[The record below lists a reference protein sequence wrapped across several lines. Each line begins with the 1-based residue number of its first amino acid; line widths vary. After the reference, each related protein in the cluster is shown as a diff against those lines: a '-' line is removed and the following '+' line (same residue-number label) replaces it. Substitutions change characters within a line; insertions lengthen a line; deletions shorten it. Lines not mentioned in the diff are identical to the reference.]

1 MHSRALTLCPDSPD
15 SCVITQLPYVEMFE
29 NDVSNFL
36 PCWYRMNNDSSYC
49 FSNIYINH
57 FYNYSELLIQGSYT
71 PTAQYVVLPTIDSAL
86 LADNTLYLLIQFSS
100 YISYYNNAHELGT
113 MSDPNDPNTFTRI
126 CTLPRAYNGFI
137 GDTAIQLNTLGP
149 NDHIALKTNIT
160 PNSDNDYLRVNRI
173 EIDRMPEC
181 GIVHNPTVLKKGHC
195 GAHLGWEYT
204 PADESDSTHFIVR
217 VYRNSDSALVSAETT
232 YQQQALI
239 DSLEPNTIY
248 IAHISALCGGVT
260 DTLETLVGFQTLSF
274 SSCFQPLVVAKEWG
288 GDSITITW
296 IPTIGDTAWYI
307 YIQNGSRWD
316 TLERDYRQR
325 TYTLRNLQPGTTYKL
340 RVNSLCN
347 ISQSIDANTVTVTTL
362 CRAEDVPFYESFD
375 YFIPNCWRNPQSYQ
389 SIDGRIA
396 MRLQYLWYTG
406 LPLFSEPL
414 NNLYISGKL
423 LRSNLVIGVLPDWGT
438 LPNDLYPIDT
448 VVNDFDTCWE
458 SFYVDLSNSP
468 YSSGQ
473 VILTSLNSSTTRP
486 IFLDDLTVGINPG
499 CPQPSHLH
507 DSAITASSAFIRWRA
522 NGNVWSYEVEYG
534 PHGFEHGTGSTLLVT
549 AASVTLAG
557 LRSGTNY
564 DVYIRSHCL
573 SGDTSEWS
581 FPVTF
586 TTLCSSIYE
595 LPWTEDFSMWEPGH
609 TYATSQPAC
618 WNSYSTYISN
628 YGITYTILPS
638 GDTTKVLS
646 LGNVLN
652 QSRIYLPRVSRYIR
666 IQSLLATMT
675 AWYKNGSDLS
685 WMDAGNPPQLV
696 VGVSKDV
703 STTTTFVPVD
713 TLTITPV
720 PTTYDVVFNSYT
732 DTGHYITLLLSGN
745 GHQNLYLNDITLD
758 MPPDCIRPTHL
769 CVDSVTATQATLRW
783 REQGNASDW
792 QIEFGPQ
799 GFLPGT
805 GTSIVTDSN
814 FLALTGLSPN
824 TRYEF
829 RVRSLCN
836 GSSSIGWSDTSEW
849 SHQRFAFSTIP
860 NPAQLPYYCNFEDS
874 TESNLWTSFSN
885 GNFAWRWGIVDSA
898 DNSLGYNFAI
908 SGDTI
913 ITQITANSIL
923 YRDFDFGTLDT
934 SSPDASQR
942 YTLTYKYKVDQ
953 SFYHGFSHSGSRAVL
968 CLTDP
973 QQPLSVSNTFLMS
986 PWGHVDSLQK
996 LSDSIIYDEWSF
1008 DTVQIDTFFI
1018 ADTFYTIIRTGWVNH
1033 AQYGNWETDTID
1045 LPSLYGIHRLAFY
1058 LSSEIQYDDTL
1069 LRLSVDDI
1077 NIFPTPCPVPDNL
1090 RVSDIAIDS
1099 ANLSWSGMPN
1109 ARYMVTYHCSELPDP
1124 LPDQLLTDTAETNH
1138 ITLSGLSSFTSYTV
1152 YVQQICDSGG
1162 LSGLSDPLQF
1172 TTLLCNDIRSD
1183 SVAVGPIT
1191 SSRSSLMPVAFA
1203 NRYSYSQQIIPA
1215 TWLNGAGVIN
1225 AVNLS
1230 YILTENDDDVNNYS
1244 LYLGHTDSLS
1254 FTNNTFLDPSRLSLV
1269 YAGPLPKSGGW
1280 AKIVLQAPFVYN
1292 GSSNLVLAITNNGST
1307 AKATAFNV
1315 VSTSYPSSI
1324 LLRSDSPFNTTSH
1337 LSLQQSAGIRSQ
1349 HSLHCQAIFDY
1360 CPACTCAS
1368 PELLPPILYMR
1379 HCILRWR
1386 DTHADAYQ
1394 LSYRT
1399 IDSPQWDTSFI
1410 TTDTSF
1416 HVFDIE
1422 PERDYVYRLRQ
1433 LCADSSLHNWSYGL
1447 FHTSSTQCPSPQHL
1461 ILADLTPEGATL
1473 SWNHDDDFL
1482 VYYLHVF
1489 NSVFD
1494 TLITTPDTQFTVQ
1507 HLYYGFTYKAA
1518 VQAQCYPSMPPGA
1531 WSDTISFTTP
1541 TCPDAT
1547 NLTYT
1552 NLRSNSVDLD
1562 WHSEDTISLWEISY
1576 GAPGFQNN
1584 QGTNVLADHHPF
1596 TLTGLESETEY
1607 ELILRSICGSGF
1619 PSEHWSN
1626 HIIFTTAPAGIDDRP
1641 SAHGFTVRPNP
1652 ARERLT
1658 VALGEAIE
1666 GPVRLTLR
1674 DAQGRTVHQS
1684 TLAPGTRSKTITINS
1699 DALSTPP
1706 GIYFATIS
1714 TTTFSAT
1721 RKFIVE

>member
-15 SCVITQLPYVEMFE
+15 SCVITQLPYVEMFN

-36 PCWYRMNNDSSYC
+36 PCWYRMNNDSSYSY
-49 FSNIYINH
+49 SNIYITHN
-57 FYNYSELLIQGSYT
+57 YYYSELIMQGSYSSSS
-71 PTAQYVVLPTIDSAL
+71 QYVALPTIDSAL
-86 LADNTLYLLIQFSS
+86 LADNPLYLLIRFNS

-126 CTLPRAYNGFI
+126 CTLPRAYTGYNGEF
-137 GDTAIQLNTLGP
+137 AILLNTLGA
-149 NDHIALKTNIT
+149 NDHLALKTNIRS
-160 PNSDNDYLRVNRI
+160 NSSNDYLRVNRI
-173 EIDRMPEC
+173 EIGRMPEC
-181 GIVHNPTVLKKGHC
+181 GIVHNPVLLKKGAY
-195 GAHLGWEYT
+195 GAHIGWDYLSAIER
-204 PADESDSTHFIVR
+204 DSTLFTVR
-217 VYRNSDSALVSAETT
+217 VYRSSDSALVNVDTT
-232 YQQQALI
+232 TQLQILI

-248 IAHISALCGGVT
+248 IAHISALCGGVA
-260 DTLETLVGFQTLSF
+260 DTIETLIGFQTLPT
-274 SSCFQPLVVAKEWG
+274 SSCIQPLVVAKEWG
-288 GDSITITW
+288 GDSITIAW
-296 IPTIGDTAWYI
+296 VPPLGDTAWYI
-307 YIQNGSRWD
+307 YLQNATRWD
-316 TLERDYRQR
+316 TLEQDYRQQ

-347 ISQSIDANTVTVTTL
+347 LGQSIDVNTVTVTTE
-362 CRAEDVPFYESFD
+362 CRARNVPLFEDFNS
-375 YFIPNCWRNPQSYQ
+375 IPNCWRNLQIQQS
-389 SIDGRIA
+389 S
-396 MRLQYLWYTG
+396 MLLQYSWYTG
-406 LPLFSEPL
+406 LPLFREPL
-414 NNLYISGKL
+414 NNLYISGFL
-423 LRSNLVIGVLPDWGT
+423 YRSNLVVGVLPDWGT
-438 LPNDLYPIDT
+438 LPNDFYPIDT

-458 SFYVDLSNSP
+458 SFYVDFSNSP

-473 VILTSLNSSTTRP
+473 VILTSLYGSATQS
-486 IFLDDLTVGINPG
+486 IYLDNLTVDINPG
-499 CPQPSHLH
+499 CPQPCHIH
-507 DSAITASSAFIRWRA
+507 DSAITASSAYIRWRA
-522 NGNVWSYEVEYG
+522 NRNVWNYEVEYG

-573 SGDTSEWS
+573 NGDSSEWS
-581 FPVTF
+581 SPINF
-586 TTLCSSIYE
+586 TTLCSDIYE
-595 LPWTEDFSMWEPGH
+595 LPWTEDFSMWEISYGYTP
-609 TYATSQPAC
+609 SRPAC
-618 WNSYSTYISN
+618 WNN
-628 YGITYTILPS
+628 YPSVIDFGITSSVLPS

-646 LGNVLN
+646 LGNVEFP
-652 QSRIYLPRVSRYIR
+652 SRTYLPRVSRHIR
-666 IQSLLATMT
+666 IQSLMASMT
-675 AWYKNGSDLS
+675 VWYKNDNMYS
-685 WMDAGNPPQLV
+685 WMDGGNPPQVV
-696 VGVSKDV
+696 VGVSKDI
-703 STTTTFVPVD
+703 SNTTTFVPVD
-713 TLTITPV
+713 TLTVTPV
-720 PTTYDVVFNSYT
+720 PATYDVVFNSYS
-732 DTGHYITLLLSGN
+732 DTGHYITILLIGN
-745 GHQNLYLNDITLD
+745 GHQTVLLDDVILD

-769 CVDSVTATQATLRW
+769 CVDSVTPTQATLRW
-783 REQGNASDW
+783 REQGSASDW
-792 QIEFGPQ
+792 QIEYGPQ
-799 GFLPGT
+799 GFLPGS

-814 FLALTGLSPN
+814 FLTLTGLSPN

-829 RVRSLCN
+829 RVRSFCN
-836 GSSSIGWSDTSEW
+836 GSSSTGWGDTSEW
-849 SHQRFAFSTIP
+849 SYQRFAFSTIP

-913 ITQITANSIL
+913 NTQITANSIL

-934 SSPDASQR
+934 LSPDASQR
-942 YTLTYKYKVDQ
+942 YTLTYKYKVHQ
-953 SFYHGFSHSGSRAVL
+953 SVFHEYFHSDSRAVL

-986 PWGHVDSLQK
+986 PWGPIDSLQN
-996 LSDSIIYDEWSF
+996 LSDSIIYDDWSL
-1008 DTVQIDTFFI
+1008 DTVRIDTNFI
-1018 ADTFYTIIRTGWVNH
+1018 ADTFYTISRLAWVNH

-1058 LSSEIQYDDTL
+1058 LSTKLNYSDTL

-1077 NIFPTPCPVPDNL
+1077 NIFPTPCPVPENL

-1099 ANLSWSGMPN
+1099 ANLSWAGLPN
-1109 ARYMVTYHCSELPDP
+1109 ARYLVTYHRSDLSDP
-1124 LPDQLLTDTAETNH
+1124 LPGQLFTDTAETNH
-1138 ITLSGLSSFTSYTV
+1138 ITLSGLTPFTSYTV
-1152 YVQQICDSGG
+1152 YVQLICDSGG
-1162 LSGLSDPLQF
+1162 LSDLSAPLQF

-1368 PELLPPILYMR
+1368 PELLTPILYMR

-1386 DTHADAYQ
+1386 DLHADAYQ
-1394 LSYRT
+1394 LSYRA
-1399 IDSPQWDTSFI
+1399 IDAPQWDTSFI

-1447 FHTSSTQCPSPQHL
+1447 FHTSSTQCPNPQHL
-1461 ILADLTPEGATL
+1461 ILADLTPDGATL
-1473 SWNHDDDFL
+1473 RWNHDDDFL

-1494 TLITTPDTQFTVQ
+1494 TLITTPDTQYTVQ
-1507 HLYYGFTYKAA
+1507 NLYYGFTYKAA

-1658 VALGEAIE
+1658 IALGEAIE

>member
-15 SCVITQLPYVEMFE
+15 SCVITQLPYVEMFN

-36 PCWYRMNNDSSYC
+36 PCWYRMNNDSSYSY
-49 FSNIYINH
+49 SNIYITHN
-57 FYNYSELLIQGSYT
+57 YYYSELIMQGSYSSSS
-71 PTAQYVVLPTIDSAL
+71 QYVALPTIDSAL
-86 LADNTLYLLIQFSS
+86 LADNPLYLLIRFNS

-113 MSDPNDPNTFTRI
+113 MSDPNNPNTFTRI
-126 CTLPRAYNGFI
+126 CTLPRAYTGYNGEF
-137 GDTAIQLNTLGP
+137 AILLNTLGA
-149 NDHIALKTNIT
+149 NDHLALKTNIRS
-160 PNSDNDYLRVNRI
+160 NSSNDYLRVNRI

-181 GIVHNPTVLKKGHC
+181 GLIHNPTVLKKGHC
-195 GAHLGWEYT
+195 GALLGWEYT
-204 PADESDSTHFIVR
+204 PAGESDSTRFSVR

-248 IAHISALCGGVT
+248 IAHISALCGGVA
-260 DTLETLVGFQTLSF
+260 DTLESLVGFQTLSF
-274 SSCFQPLVVAKEWG
+274 SSCIQPLVVAKEWG
-288 GDSITITW
+288 GDSITIAW
-296 IPTIGDTAWYI
+296 VPPLGDTAWYI
-307 YIQNGSRWD
+307 YLQNATRWD
-316 TLERDYRQR
+316 TLEQDYRQQ

-347 ISQSIDANTVTVTTL
+347 LGQSIDLNTVTVTTE
-362 CRAEDVPFYESFD
+362 CRARNVPLFEDFNS
-375 YFIPNCWRNPQSYQ
+375 IPNCWRNLQIQQSSMQ
-389 SIDGRIA
+389 
-396 MRLQYLWYTG
+396 LQYSWYTG
-406 LPLFSEPL
+406 LPLFREPL
-414 NNLYISGKL
+414 NNLYISGFL
-423 LRSNLVIGVLPDWGT
+423 YRSNLVVGVLPDWGT
-438 LPNDLYPIDT
+438 LPNDFYPIDT

-458 SFYVDLSNSP
+458 SFYVDFSNSP

-473 VILTSLNSSTTRP
+473 VILTSLYGSATQS
-486 IFLDDLTVGINPG
+486 IYLDNLTVDINPG
-499 CPQPSHLH
+499 CPQPCHIH
-507 DSAITASSAFIRWRA
+507 DSAITASSAYIRWRA
-522 NGNVWSYEVEYG
+522 NRNVWNYEVEYG

-573 SGDTSEWS
+573 NGDSSEWS
-581 FPVTF
+581 SPINF
-586 TTLCSSIYE
+586 TTLCSDIYE
-595 LPWTEDFSMWEPGH
+595 LPWTEDFSMWEISYGYTP
-609 TYATSQPAC
+609 SRPAC
-618 WNSYSTYISN
+618 WNN
-628 YGITYTILPS
+628 YPSVIDFGITSSVLPS

-646 LGNVLN
+646 LGNVEFPT
-652 QSRIYLPRVSRYIR
+652 RTYLPRVSRHIR
-666 IQSLLATMT
+666 IHSLMASMT
-675 AWYKNGSDLS
+675 VWYKNHNMYS
-685 WMDAGNPPQLV
+685 WMDGGNPPQVV
-696 VGVSKDV
+696 VGVSKDI
-703 STTTTFVPVD
+703 SNTTTFVPVD
-713 TLTITPV
+713 TLTVTPV
-720 PTTYDVVFNSYT
+720 PATYDVVFNSYS
-732 DTGHYITLLLSGN
+732 DTGHYITILLIGN
-745 GHQNLYLNDITLD
+745 GHQTVLLDDVTLD

-769 CVDSVTATQATLRW
+769 CVDSVTPTQATLRW
-783 REQGNASDW
+783 REQGSASDW
-792 QIEFGPQ
+792 QIEYGPQ
-799 GFLPGT
+799 GFLPGS

-814 FLALTGLSPN
+814 FLTLTGLSPN

-829 RVRSLCN
+829 RVRSFCN
-836 GSSSIGWSDTSEW
+836 GSSSTGWGDTSEW
-849 SHQRFAFSTIP
+849 SYQRFAFSTIP

-898 DNSLGYNFAI
+898 DNSQGYNFAI

-923 YRDFDFGTLDT
+923 YRDFDFGMRDT
-934 SSPDASQR
+934 SSPDAAQH
-942 YTLTYKYKVDQ
+942 YTITYKYKVDQ
-953 SFYHGFSHSGSRAVL
+953 SFYHGFSHPESRAVL

-986 PWGHVDSLQK
+986 PWGPVDSLQK
-996 LSDSIIYDEWSF
+996 LSDSIIYDEWSY
-1008 DTVQIDTFFI
+1008 DTVRIDTNFI

-1058 LSSEIQYDDTL
+1058 LSTKLNYSDTL

-1090 RVSDIAIDS
+1090 RVSDIATDS
-1099 ANLSWSGMPN
+1099 ANLSWSGLPR
-1109 ARYMVTYHCSELPDP
+1109 ARYLVTYHCSE

-1152 YVQQICDSGG
+1152 YVQHICDSGG
-1162 LSGLSDPLQF
+1162 LSGLSAPLQF

-1230 YILTENDDDVNNYS
+1230 YLLTENDDDVNNYS

-1254 FTNNTFLDPSRLSLV
+1254 FANNTFLDPSRLSLV
-1269 YAGPLPKSGGW
+1269 YAGSLPKSEGW

-1315 VSTSYPSSI
+1315 VSTSNPSSI
-1324 LLRSDSPFNTTSH
+1324 LLRSDSPFNTTTH

-1360 CPACTCAS
+1360 CPACMCAS

-1386 DTHADAYQ
+1386 NIHADAYQ
-1394 LSYRT
+1394 LSYRA
-1399 IDSPQWDTSFI
+1399 IDAPQWDTSFI
-1410 TTDTSF
+1410 TTDTAF
-1416 HVFDIE
+1416 HVF
-1422 PERDYVYRLRQ
+1422 RQ
-1433 LCADSSLHNWSYGL
+1433 LCADTSLHNWSYGL

-1461 ILADLTPEGATL
+1461 ILADLTPDGATL
-1473 SWNHDDDFL
+1473 RWNHDDDFL
-1482 VYYLHVF
+1482 EYYLHVF

-1494 TLITTPDTQFTVQ
+1494 TLITTPDTQYTVQ
-1507 HLYYGFTYKAA
+1507 NLYYGFTYKAA
-1518 VQAQCYPSMPPGA
+1518 VQAQCYPSMPAGA

-1576 GAPGFQNN
+1576 GAPGFQDN
-1584 QGTNVLADHHPF
+1584 QGTNVIADHHPF

-1607 ELILRSICGSGF
+1607 ELIIRSICGSGF

-1658 VALGEAIE
+1658 IALGEAIE